1 MMRSREQWKLPHT
14 RVRHLD
20 FTSSGSAHN
29 RRYALQ
35 HISANRCHT
44 SKTLAAACP
53 NGIDVYFEN
62 VGGEILD
69 ACLKLMNV
77 KGRIPTCGLI
87 SQYNAT
93 EPVPGPYHNAIIL
106 MQRLR
111 VEEFIVLDFAARYP
125 EAIAALGQWMAEGK
139 IKVLTEIVD
148 GLEHALQM
156 VKKLYT
162 GTNTCKLLIRVKDV

>member
-1 MMRSREQWKLPHT
+1 
-14 RVRHLD
+14 
-20 FTSSGSAHN
+20 
-29 RRYALQ
+29 
-35 HISANRCHT
+35 
-44 SKTLAAACP
+44 
-53 NGIDVYFEN
+53 

-93 EPVPGPYHNAIIL
+93 EPVPGSYHYAMIL

-111 VEEFIVLDFAARYP
+111 VEGFIVLDFAGRYP

-139 IKVLTEIVD
+139 IKVRTEIVD

-162 GTNTCKLLIRVKDV
+162 GTNTGKLLIRMKDV